1 MAVKAV
7 DCLSGKHCSH
17 LEANFHDSNVHG
29 LNHFFSSNELELEC
43 SYIRVVSPPR
53 LKIPSLLPV
62 VVCCQKVPFLKSFA
76 HWQYVGRAFGSPKK
90 VSSSKTDT
98 CFLMEQTCKP
108 QYQRASKYLPS
119 FDIENWYDQSKVIW
133 TPNTYTVLHM
143 FTHVLW
149 VIIKIVTHPCY
160 PRKFDWFLWKWSKK
174 TFFLRIFLF

>member
-1 MAVKAV
+1 M
-7 DCLSGKHCSH
+7 
-17 LEANFHDSNVHG
+17 
-29 LNHFFSSNELELEC
+29 
-43 SYIRVVSPPR
+43 RVFSPPR
-53 LKIPSLLPV
+53 LKIPSLVPV

-133 TPNTYTVLHM
+133 TPNTYTAHCSRRMTKFKNQFCPIGLLGKVLHPY
-143 FTHVLW
+143 LCGK
-149 VIIKIVTHPCY
+149 VIKVDISS
-160 PRKFDWFLWKWSKK
+160 FNGSKLASFW
-174 TFFLRIFLF
+174 TYFSSYSALFAYCLRTWCG